1 MTDAASE
8 RPEDPKIDELQRAE
22 PKPDAAKPKGPAV
35 GPGRVLKR
43 RWQRRTKIIAL
54 VAGLA
59 VVVGGLLLYRYF
71 TSYESTDDAQIDGYI
86 YPVSAR
92 VAGYVTRVT
101 VDNNQYVEA
110 GTVLAQLDP
119 KDFEVAVAN
128 AKATLANDLAS
139 AAAQGTNVPITSVS
153 TSSTLSTAQA
163 DLLNSQAGLTAAQKQ
178 FDAAEATLRQAEA
191 NDLNAQDNVNR
202 YKPLA
207 AKDEIPQQQYTQAVL
222 TQRGTA
228 AAVASARAS
237 SLAAEQSVTQGRA
250 KVTQAEAA
258 VRNAETRPQQISAQK
273 SKAQAAEAQA
283 QSSAAKLHQAELNLQ
298 YTTIVAPV
306 SGLVGQRSAQPG
318 QNVAVGQQLMTI
330 VPLDS
335 QNIWVTANF
344 KETQLKYMRPGQPV
358 KISVDAF
365 SHTYQGHVLSIA
377 GATGSL
383 FSLLPPENA
392 TGNYVKV
399 VQRIPVKIIFEAG
412 QDPGHLLRLGM
423 SVEPKVRVK

>member
-1 MTDAASE
+1 MTDAAIE
-8 RPEDPKIDELQRAE
+8 APEGPKRDEKKSTS
-22 PKPDAAKPKGPAV
+22 PGVGPA
-35 GPGRVLKR
+35 RILKR
-43 RWQRRTKIIAL
+43 RWKRRTKMLAAI
-54 VAGLA
+54 AGL
-59 VVVGGLLLYRYF
+59 VVLVGGFLLYRYF

-86 YPVSAR
+86 YPVSPR
-92 VAGYVTRVT
+92 VAGYITRVS

-128 AKATLANDLAS
+128 AKSALANDQAS
-139 AAAQGTNVPITSVS
+139 AAAQGVNVPITSVS

-163 DLLNSQAGLTAAQKQ
+163 DVVNAQAGLAVAQKQ
-178 FDAAEATLRQAEA
+178 FDAAEASLRQAEA
-191 NDLNAQDNVNR
+191 ADLNAQDNVQR
-202 YKPLA
+202 YQPLA

-222 TQRGTA
+222 AQRGTA
-228 AAVASARAS
+228 AAVANARAS
-237 SLAAEQSVTQGRA
+237 AAAAEQAVTQARA
-250 KVTQAEAA
+250 KVAQAVAA
-258 VRNAETRPQQISAQK
+258 VRNAETRPQQISAQV
-273 SKAQAAEAQA
+273 SKARAAEAQA
-283 QSSAAKLHQAELNLQ
+283 QSAAATLQQAQLNLQ

-306 SGLVGQRSAQPG
+306 SGIVGQRSAQPG

-344 KETQLKYMRPGQPV
+344 KETQLKHMRPGQPV
-358 KISVDAF
+358 KISVDAYGR
-365 SHTYQGHVLSIA
+365 TYQGHVLSIA

-412 QDPGHLLRLGM
+412 QDAEHLLRLGM
-423 SVEPKVRVK
+423 SVEPKVRVR